1 MNKIGRNDAC
11 HCGSGK
17 KYKKC
22 CLEKDRKAERQPHHI
37 EPSHEEKQALLK
49 APSNITEFMAT
60 LNNMKWDNESYRQL
74 AEELFPQLYNDY
86 EHKEDEKLF
95 VLYNA
100 LIIWNGFCQK
110 ESPRFRKPG
119 GFKAALEQLYTKAL
133 DISVTQAELAA
144 KYDVAATTLS
154 KSSNQLSEFME
165 QLAVSK

>member
-22 CLEKDRKAERQPHHI
+22 CMEKDRLAERQPHHI
-37 EPSHEEKQALLK
+37 EPSLEEKEALLQ
-49 APSNITEFMAT
+49 APSNMTEFMAV
-60 LNNMKWDNESYRQL
+60 LGEMKWDNDSYREL
-74 AEELFPQLYNDY
+74 AEELFPQIYNDY
-86 EHKEDEKLF
+86 EHEEEEKLF

-119 GFKAALEQLYTKAL
+119 GFKAALDQLFAKAL
-133 DISVTQAELAA
+133 EIPVAQNELAA
-144 KYDVAATTLS
+144 KYEVAATTLS
-154 KSSNQLSEFME
+154 KCTGQLNQFME
-165 QLAVSK
+165 QLAVTK

>member
-1 MNKIGRNDAC
+1 MSKLGRNDAC

-22 CLEKDRKAERQPHHI
+22 CLEKDRQAERQQHQI
-37 EPSHEEKQALLK
+37 EPSLEEKEAMLN
-49 APSNITEFMAT
+49 APSNMTEFMAAVRE
-60 LNNMKWDNESYRQL
+60 MKWDNDAYREL
-74 AEELFPQLYNDY
+74 AEELFPQIYNDY

-110 ESPRFRKPG
+110 EAPRYRKSG
-119 GFKAALEQLYTKAL
+119 GFKAAIEQLFAKAL
-133 DISVTQAELAA
+133 DIPVTQNELAA

-154 KSSNQLSEFME
+154 KCSGQLNQFME
-165 QLAVSK
+165 QLTAS